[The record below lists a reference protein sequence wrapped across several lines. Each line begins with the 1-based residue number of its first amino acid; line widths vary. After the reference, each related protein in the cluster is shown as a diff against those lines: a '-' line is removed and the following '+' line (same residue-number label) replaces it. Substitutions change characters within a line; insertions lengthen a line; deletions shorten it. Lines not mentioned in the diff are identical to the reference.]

1 MNKIIACIDGSVV
14 TSAVC
19 EAAAWSAKRL
29 NKPILFLH
37 TIERPQQHGADDLT
51 GAIGLGA
58 RSNLL
63 KEMAQLDEQ
72 RGKLA
77 LSHGKQMLAAAVE
90 RATSL
95 GVSVGEIEQKQRH
108 GDVIDAISELENE
121 ARLMIVGRSGE
132 DHESNH
138 NKGKFK
144 VLGSHI
150 ESLIRTV
157 HAPLFIVPATFK
169 QPQNFML
176 AYDGR
181 TTADNAIEKIIA
193 GGLLNGLECHLVMVK
208 NNESAQAEKLATA
221 AARLKGQGFKVTA
234 SLLDGNIFD
243 SLLGYQQQNNIDLL
257 VMGAFAHSKIRQL
270 FLGSNTIRMLERSIS
285 PLIVLR

>member
-14 TSAVC
+14 TSAIC

-29 NKPILFLH
+29 NKSILFLH
-37 TIERPQQHGADDLT
+37 TIERPQQHGADDLS

-77 LSHGKQMLAAAVE
+77 LSHGKEMLAAAVE

-95 GVSVGEIEQKQRH
+95 GVSQIEQKQRH
-108 GDVIDAISELENE
+108 GDVIDAISELEDE
-121 ARLMIVGRSGE
+121 ARLIIVGRSGE
-132 DHESNH
+132 GHETDKS
-138 NKGKFK
+138 KDKFK

-150 ESLIRTV
+150 ESLIRTAHTPV
-157 HAPLFIVPATFK
+157 VIVPSTFK

-181 TTADNAIEKIIA
+181 ETADKAIDKIIS
-193 GGLLNGLECHLVMVK
+193 GGLLKGLKCHLVMVK
-208 NNESAQAEKLATA
+208 NHETAQAEKLAKAET
-221 AARLKGQGFKVTA
+221 RLKEQGFEVEA
-234 SLLDGNIFD
+234 SFLSGNIFD
-243 SLLGYQQQNNIDLL
+243 SLLSYQQQNNIDLL

-270 FLGSNTIRMLERSIS
+270 FLGSNTIGMIERSIS

>member
-14 TSAVC
+14 TSAIC

-37 TIERPQQHGADDLT
+37 TIERPQQHGADDLS

-58 RSNLL
+58 RSKLL
-63 KEMAQLDEQ
+63 AEMAALDEQ

-77 LSHGKQMLAAAVE
+77 LSHGKEMLAAAADHVS
-90 RATSL
+90 RL
-95 GVSVGEIEQKQRH
+95 GIVDIEQKQRH
-108 GDVIDAISELENE
+108 GDVIDAIAELEDD
-121 ARLMIVGRSGE
+121 ARLMIVGRDGE
-132 DHESNH
+132 GHDAKQ
-138 NKGKFK
+138 NKAKFK
-144 VLGSHI
+144 ILGSHI
-150 ESLIRTV
+150 ESLLRTV
-157 HAPLFIVPATFK
+157 HTPLFVVPSTFK

-181 TTADNAIEKIIA
+181 ATADKAIDKIIC
-193 GGLLNGLECHLVMVK
+193 GGLLNGLECHLVMVR
-208 NNESAQAEKLATA
+208 NNESAQAEKLAA
-221 AARLKGQGFKVTA
+221 AESRLKEQGFKVTA
-234 SLLDGNIFD
+234 SLLEGNIFD
-243 SLLGYQQQNNIDLL
+243 SLQNYQQQNAIDLL

-270 FLGSNTIRMLERSIS
+270 FLGSNTIGMIERSVS

>member
-14 TSAVC
+14 TSAIC

-37 TIERPQQHGADDLT
+37 TIERPQQHGADDLS

-58 RSNLL
+58 RSKLL
-63 KEMAQLDEQ
+63 AEMAALDEQ

-77 LSHGKQMLAAAVE
+77 LSHGKEMLAAAADHVS
-90 RATSL
+90 RL
-95 GVSVGEIEQKQRH
+95 GIVDIEQKQRH
-108 GDVIDAISELENE
+108 GDVIDAIAELEDD
-121 ARLMIVGRSGE
+121 ARLMIVGRDGE
-132 DHESNH
+132 GHDTKQ
-138 NKGKFK
+138 NKAKFK

-150 ESLIRTV
+150 ESLLRTV
-157 HAPLFIVPATFK
+157 HTPLFVVPSTFK

-176 AYDGR
+176 AY
-181 TTADNAIEKIIA
+181 
-193 GGLLNGLECHLVMVK
+193 
-208 NNESAQAEKLATA
+208 ES
-221 AARLKGQGFKVTA
+221 RLKEQGFKVTA
-234 SLLDGNIFD
+234 SLLEGNIFD
-243 SLLGYQQQNNIDLL
+243 SLQNYQQQNAIDLL

-270 FLGSNTIRMLERSIS
+270 FLGSNTIGMIERSVS

>member
-1 MNKIIACIDGSVV
+1 MNKIIACIDGSAV
-14 TSAVC
+14 TSAIC

-58 RSNLL
+58 RSSLL
-63 KEMAQLDEQ
+63 KEMAALDEQ

-77 LSHGKQMLAAAVE
+77 LSHGKEMLSAAVE

-95 GVSVGEIEQKQRH
+95 GVVEMEQKQRH
-108 GDVIDAISELENE
+108 GDVVDAITELEDS

-132 DHESNH
+132 GHDSHDG
-138 NKGKFK
+138 KGKFK
-144 VLGSHI
+144 ALGSHI

-157 HAPLFIVPATFK
+157 HTPIVIVTSTFK
-169 QPQNFML
+169 PPQNFML

-181 TTADNAIEKIIA
+181 DTADKAIDKIIS

-208 NNESAQAEKLATA
+208 NNDAAQAEKLAA
-221 AARLKGQGFKVTA
+221 AETRLIDQGFKVSA
-234 SLLDGNIFD
+234 SLLEGNIFD
-243 SLLGYQQQNNIDLL
+243 SLLNYQQQKQIDLL
-257 VMGAFAHSKIRQL
+257 VMGAFSHSKIRQL
-270 FLGSNTIRMLERSIS
+270 FLGSNTIRMIERSVS

>member
-1 MNKIIACIDGSVV
+1 MHKIIACIDGSVV

-19 EAAAWSAKRL
+19 EAAAWAAKRL

-58 RSNLL
+58 RSSLL
-63 KEMAQLDEQ
+63 KEMAELDEK

-77 LSHGKQMLAAAVE
+77 LSHGKEMLAAAVE

-95 GVSVGEIEQKQRH
+95 GVAEIEQKQRH
-108 GDVIDAISELENE
+108 GDVVDAISELEND

-132 DHESNH
+132 GHAINQT
-138 NKGKFK
+138 KGKLK
-144 VLGSHI
+144 SLGSHI
-150 ESLIRTV
+150 ESLIRTM
-157 HAPLFIVPATFK
+157 HTPLIIVPDTFK
-169 QPQNFML
+169 QPKNFML

-181 TTADNAIEKIIA
+181 DTADKAIDKIIS

-208 NNESAQAEKLATA
+208 NSGSAQAEKLAA
-221 AARLKGQGFKVTA
+221 AKIRLTEQGFKVTDT
-234 SLLDGNIFD
+234 LLEGNIFD
-243 SLLGYQQQNNIDLL
+243 SLLDYQQQNNIDLL

-270 FLGSNTIRMLERSIS
+270 FLGSNTIGMLERSTS

>member
-1 MNKIIACIDGSVV
+1 MNKIIACIDGSVI

-19 EAAAWSAKRL
+19 DAAAWAAKRL

-58 RSNLL
+58 RSSLL
-63 KEMAQLDEQ
+63 KEMALLDEQ

-77 LSHGKQMLAAAVE
+77 LSHGKEMLAAAVE

-95 GVSVGEIEQKQRH
+95 GVSEIEQKQRH
-108 GDVIDAISELENE
+108 GELLDALTELEDE

-132 DHESNH
+132 GH
-138 NKGKFK
+138 NSGATKETFK
-144 VLGSHI
+144 ALGSHI
-150 ESLIRTV
+150 ESLIRSV
-157 HAPLFIVPATFK
+157 HTPLIIVPPTFA
-169 QPQNFML
+169 QPTSFML

-181 TTADNAIEKIIA
+181 STADQAIKKIIA
-193 GGLLNGLECHLVMVK
+193 GGLLKGLECHLVMVK
-208 NNESAQAEKLATA
+208 NSDAAQADKLNSAQALLQNE
-221 AARLKGQGFKVTA
+221 GFAVTA
-234 SLLDGNIFD
+234 SLVEGNISD
-243 SLLGYQQQNNIDLL
+243 ALVAYQQQHKIDLL

-270 FLGSNTIRMLERSIS
+270 FLGSNTIRMIERCSI
-285 PLIVLR
+285 PLIVMQ